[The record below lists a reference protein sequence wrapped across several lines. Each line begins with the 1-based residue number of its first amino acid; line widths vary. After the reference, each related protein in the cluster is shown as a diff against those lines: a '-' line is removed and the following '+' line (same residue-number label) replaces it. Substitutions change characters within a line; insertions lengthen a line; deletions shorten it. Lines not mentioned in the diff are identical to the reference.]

1 MQKLLRPRELCEL
14 TAISASYASQILSGA
29 RPCPQDIALAAFRAF
44 GVRLGLLAEMT
55 EADIAKL
62 ASQPAPECHGGDAAA
77 SEGDESESVHGA
89 TDNAGDASLSTG
101 QIGEMSPNGIGAAG
115 GENPAPVD
123 EAQASGRAPVAAETE
138 TPVAAGAY
146 A

>member
-1 MQKLLRPRELCEL
+1 MEIDLRPKEL
-14 TAISASYASQILSGA
+14 AKAAGISPSHASNILSGTRKA
-29 RPCPQDIALAAFRAF
+29 SDDIALAAFRAF

-62 ASQPAPECHGGDAAA
+62 ASQPVAECHGGDACA
-77 SEGDESESVHGA
+77 SDGEESESVHGA
-89 TDNAGDASLSTG
+89 TDNGSGSNLSTG
-101 QIGEMSPNGIGAAG
+101 QSGQMSPNSIGAAG

-138 TPVAAGAY
+138 TPVAAGVFA
-146 A
+146 